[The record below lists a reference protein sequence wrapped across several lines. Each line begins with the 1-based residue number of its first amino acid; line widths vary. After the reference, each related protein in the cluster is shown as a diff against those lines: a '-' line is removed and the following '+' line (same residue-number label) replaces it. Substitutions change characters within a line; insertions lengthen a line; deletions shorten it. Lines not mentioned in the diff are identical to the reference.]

1 MTTNDPDS
9 QSNGDNHVPAP
20 AEDEK
25 MKPILSRGDRQGS
38 HVSKGKEAAATA
50 APAPKKPGRMAK
62 MGFTPIDLP
71 TFLIMV
77 K

>member
-1 MTTNDPDS
+1 MTSNDPDS
-9 QSNGDNHVPAP
+9 RNNGNNVPAP
-20 AEDEK
+20 EEDEK
-25 MKPILSRGDRQGS
+25 MKPSLSRGDRQGS
-38 HVSKGKEAAATA
+38 HVAKGKEAAATA
-50 APAPKKPGRMAK
+50 APAPKKPGRLAK